1 MFVLYKDELIRLHQ
15 LLGFVMKLMTDRGV
29 PEIAFEKYRSAGIT
43 PSHVEKTKCEHEYAV
58 LVLASEI
65 ASVLAKSHE
74 SISKGIPARFEELA
88 EKTKEKC
95 RLNLKANQSGL

>member
-1 MFVLYKDELIRLHQ
+1 
-15 LLGFVMKLMTDRGV
+15 MKLMTDKGV
-29 PEIAFEKYRSAGIT
+29 PETVFEKYRSAGIT

-65 ASVLAKSHE
+65 ANVLAKSYE
-74 SISKGIPARFEELA
+74 SIPKGVAVRFEELA

-95 RLNLKANQSGL
+95 RLNLKAKQSGL